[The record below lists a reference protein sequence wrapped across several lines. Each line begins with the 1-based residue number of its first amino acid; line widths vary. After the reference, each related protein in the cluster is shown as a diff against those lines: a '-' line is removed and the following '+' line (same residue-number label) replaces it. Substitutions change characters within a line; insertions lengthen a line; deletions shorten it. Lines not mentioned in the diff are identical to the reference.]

1 MYLMADPF
9 NRSYNPAKV
18 QAKSENATNYLNA
31 FRRALMNLKQGVPL
45 LQASF
50 IS

>member
-18 QAKSENATNYLNA
+18 YANSEISFAYKTA
-31 FRRALMNLKQGVPL
+31 FRRAFIDLKKGV
-45 LQASF
+45 
-50 IS
+50 